1 MNIVIERGKV
11 CKLKELPEY
20 SIALDGLV
28 QGPEIDTD
36 NHRYSFDHHHGC
48 LRYCTTAT
56 CVQAWTAI
64 MGGLDPSKYTIYC
77 NDVDIDVCMSIWV
90 LKNPDRCSEP
100 LVKKLVD
107 AIGLGDMHAGAISVN
122 GLAKACEWVAAPQ
135 TDSLR
140 NGDYHKLSDDGLMT
154 VLESILH
161 RITQYV
167 NGDASADIADRDIQS
182 NFEIK
187 RNENGWVLVE
197 SDDPHVYQSLWRA
210 NFDRVVILRSQDDN
224 SLAISIAK
232 RTDFIDNFPLEKIF
246 KELNKLEPGWGGGT
260 TIGGAPRNE
269 DGSRS
274 KLPLDDIVE
283 VINACVEGRT
293 PQVTTKKVT
302 RKRSKKA
309 TTKKNA

>member
-122 GLAKACEWVAAPQ
+122 GLTKACEWVAAPQ

-140 NGDYHKLSDDGLMT
+140 NGDYHKLSNDGLMT

-274 KLPLDDIVE
+274 KLSLDDIVE
-283 VINACVEGRT
+283 VINACVGGRT

-302 RKRSKKA
+302 RKRPKKA

>member
-20 SIALDGLV
+20 SIALDGFV
-28 QGPEIDTD
+28 QGPEIDTY

-48 LRYCTTAT
+48 LRYCTTAS

-64 MGGLDPSKYTIYC
+64 MGGLDPSKYTVYA

-90 LKNPDRCSEP
+90 LKNPDRCTEP
-100 LVKKLVD
+100 LVKRLVD

-122 GLAKACEWVAAPQ
+122 GLTKACEWVAAPQ
-135 TDSLR
+135 IDSLR

-167 NGDASADIADRDIQS
+167 NGDASADIADRDVQS

-210 NFDRVVILRSQDDN
+210 NFDRVVIIRPQDDN

-260 TIGGAPRNE
+260 TIGGAPRHEN
-269 DGSRS
+269 GSRS

-283 VINACVEGRT
+283 VINACVEGRA
-293 PQVTTKKVT
+293 PQTATKRVAT
-302 RKRSKKA
+302 KRR
-309 TTKKNA
+309 TKTSTKNNA

>member
-1 MNIVIERGKV
+1 V

-20 SIALDGLV
+20 SIAVDGFV

-48 LRYCTTAT
+48 LRYCTTAS

-64 MGGLDPSKYTIYC
+64 MGGLDPSKYTVYV

-90 LKNPDRCSEP
+90 LKNPDRCTEP
-100 LVKKLVD
+100 LVKRLVD

-122 GLAKACEWVAAPQ
+122 GLTKACEWVAAPQ

-140 NGDYHKLSDDGLMT
+140 NGDYHKLSNDGLMT

-167 NGDASADIADRDIQS
+167 NGDASADIADRDVQS

-210 NFDRVVILRSQDDN
+210 NFDRVVILRPQDDN

-246 KELNKLEPGWGGGT
+246 KELNKIEPGWGGGT

-274 KLPLDDIVE
+274 KLQLDDIVE
-283 VINACVEGRT
+283 VINACVEGRA
-293 PQVTTKKVT
+293 PQTATKKAVT
-302 RKRSKKA
+302 KRR
-309 TTKKNA
+309 TKKNA